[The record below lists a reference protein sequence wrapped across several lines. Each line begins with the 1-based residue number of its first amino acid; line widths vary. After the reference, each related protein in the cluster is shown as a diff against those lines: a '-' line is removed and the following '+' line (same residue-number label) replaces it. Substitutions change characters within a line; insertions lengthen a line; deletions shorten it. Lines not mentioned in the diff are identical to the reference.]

1 VIKQELVQVASKK
14 SGLTI
19 KETAAALESIIE
31 TIYDTVGAGEEVRI
45 NNFLTFQVKKQA
57 ARVGRNPLTGEAVNV
72 PEKNRLT
79 VKLATALKKAVN

>member
-1 VIKQELVQVASKK
+1 
-14 SGLTI
+14 
-19 KETAAALESIIE
+19 
-31 TIYDTVGAGEEVRI
+31 VGAGEEVRI